1 MIIAITT
8 TTRTISEILV
18 NMLMARMD
26 DSCVNMIFLLSLIF
40 SIVTEHLGQQILNP
54 VVLIQLGSIENV
66 VQLTRIEPQAV
77 APAALIYEQSRLRIA
92 NDNLLHLL
100 VADGAFPLRF
110 LGLRIDPERAEQCS
124 GLFRL
129 IKQEFEFAGIKPDSA
144 TVKTV
149 VNLNILE
156 LKCDHRILTNRTIHN
171 A

>member
-1 MIIAITT
+1 MTT
-8 TTRTISEILV
+8 TTKTISEILV
-18 NMLMARMD
+18 NIFMARMD
-26 DSCVNMIFLLSLIF
+26 ASLVNMIFLLSLIF

-66 VQLTRIEPQAV
+66 VQLTFIEPQAV
-77 APAALIYEQSRLRIA
+77 APAALVNEQSRLRIA

-100 VADGAFPLRF
+100 VANGTFPFRF
-110 LGLRIDPERAEQCS
+110 LRRRIDPERIEQYS

-129 IKQEFEFAGIKPDSA
+129 IKQEFEFTRIKPDSA